1 MIKNKPTYKCAKLFD
16 ANNLIKV
23 NKKALKI
30 RRPIIRHTKAVTHVV
45 ITALMNYI
53 KKKKDQ
59 VTPKKIPFLSH
70 RVMI

>member
-53 KKKKDQ
+53 KKKER
-59 VTPKKIPFLSH
+59 H
-70 RVMI
+70 A

>member
-53 KKKKDQ
+53 NKKRPGYSEKN
-59 VTPKKIPFLSH
+59 TLLES
-70 RVMI
+70 

>member
-1 MIKNKPTYKCAKLFD
+1 MIKNKPTLKCAKLFD

-23 NKKALKI
+23 NKKALKL
-30 RRPIIRHTKAVTHVV
+30 RRPIILHTKAVT
-45 ITALMNYI
+45 LGNYI
-53 KKKKDQ
+53 KKKKDTLKLHQ